1 MERALPI
8 YKLTPGRQAEGS
20 RTSFELLSR
29 TTAAR
34 RARYTVAD
42 FPHDPEDLW
51 RIKMRPE
58 AGYISLASFDS
69 EFVVSYVVPFL
80 AHDFNSVALRRC

>member
-8 YKLTPGRQAEGS
+8 FELTPGSQVEGS
-20 RTSFELLSR
+20 RTSKKLLSH

-34 RARYTVAD
+34 RARYVVAD

-51 RIKMRPE
+51 RIKMHPE
-58 AGYISLASFDS
+58 AGYISLVSFES
-69 EFVVSYVVPFL
+69 EFIMSCAAPFL
-80 AHDFNSVALRRC
+80 TPDSISVVLCRG